1 MPDIFSKIP
10 YELVVK
16 VLTFLPAK
24 DLCSV
29 SLKVRFCGC
38 IRKLWILLV
47 DQTICSENVVGL
59 IHVGS
64 SVNKNLLSFTQD
76 DYVWRSICI
85 NQFPASRI
93 SEEQKNMI
101 PDEDTSKVQETNNSD
116 NQSGPSIFGTIVSS
130 VYGLANLVL
139 NTPSVESNSN
149 EQQVTVSEHSEWKR
163 LYKRLSKHI
172 NFIAKERC
180 VTWLDCQD
188 GGGTLHHW
196 RTIEDS
202 QSEFGSAV
210 YLEYVWWFDVSSNL
224 KSVLPGTYD
233 VVWRLKMEE
242 GNYRRRY
249 QRYHPNNVRN
259 LNFSTTLEDEIDAET
274 AIHDEQRY
282 EHMPQPEMYT
292 NLARKNKWVEYCLPY
307 KIVVPERKVVDG
319 KLVYHDVYLKIYNHE
334 GFLKSGL

>member
-1 MPDIFSKIP
+1 
-10 YELVVK
+10 
-16 VLTFLPAK
+16 
-24 DLCSV
+24 
-29 SLKVRFCGC
+29 
-38 IRKLWILLV
+38 
-47 DQTICSENVVGL
+47 
-59 IHVGS
+59 
-64 SVNKNLLSFTQD
+64 
-76 DYVWRSICI
+76 DYVWQSICI

-101 PDEDTSKVQETNNSD
+101 ADEATSKVQETNNSD
-116 NQSGPSIFGTIVSS
+116 NQSGPT
-130 VYGLANLVL
+130 NLVL
-139 NTPSVESNSN
+139 NNLLVESNSN

-188 GGGTLHHW
+188 GGGTRHHW

-202 QSEFGSAV
+202 QRCASLYLTFFTFFIAIRLRVLPINSEFGSAV

-242 GNYRRRY
+242 AKLLSRE
-249 QRYHPNNVRN
+249 Q
-259 LNFSTTLEDEIDAET
+259 LEDEIDAET
-274 AIHDEQRY
+274 AIHDEQRH
-282 EHMPQPEMYT
+282 EHTPQHEIYT

-334 GFLKSGL
+334 GFLKSGLWIDYVRLREHDENRVYEQLEEIEANEANVQTNQTEIICSVIVTNMG